1 MPSALA
7 RLIPSVRLSEAAFAS
22 RHRALRA
29 ILWLHIPL
37 VAGLALFGGHGSAA
51 SHHGGGMLGGGATF
65 LWGVIAAT
73 AVCAVVSATA
83 RGRRN
88 RAVAV
93 SVGLLLAAVALVHGG
108 NGLTDLHFH
117 FFVVLALISLYQDWV
132 PFGIAVL
139 LVAVHHLGMGLMAP
153 TEVFSDPR
161 AQANP
166 LPWAVLHATFV
177 LAMCAAQ
184 MAYWRFSAVAQE
196 ESDRI
201 REQVSA
207 ETEGTLRAAATD
219 AADAARREQVAAEDS
234 AVQLVERTALAARL
248 EQVVDAVAAQGVRLA
263 ADAGAAME
271 TLEGRL
277 GETTRIVA
285 SATGE
290 AGTARDE
297 ATRASAVID
306 QLVTSVAEIA
316 TVTAM
321 IQAVAQQ
328 TNLLAL
334 NATIE
339 AARAGEYGRGF
350 GVVAGEVKELA
361 AQTAEA
367 TGRIEAT
374 VAEVTAGAS
383 AVAAAMAAVS
393 RRLSTVAEMQDQA
406 TDTIQRQTELA
417 AQTRTSVI
425 AAAGEVSASVAELRT

>member
-1 MPSALA
+1 
-7 RLIPSVRLSEAAFAS
+7 
-22 RHRALRA
+22 
-29 ILWLHIPL
+29 
-37 VAGLALFGGHGSAA
+37 
-51 SHHGGGMLGGGATF
+51 
-65 LWGVIAAT
+65 
-73 AVCAVVSATA
+73 
-83 RGRRN
+83 
-88 RAVAV
+88 
-93 SVGLLLAAVALVHGG
+93 
-108 NGLTDLHFH
+108 
-117 FFVVLALISLYQDWV
+117 
-132 PFGIAVL
+132 
-139 LVAVHHLGMGLMAP
+139 MGLMAP

>member
-37 VAGLALFGGHGSAA
+37 VAGLAVFGGHGSAA

-73 AVCAVVSATA
+73 TVCAVVSVTA

-425 AAAGEVSASVAELRT
+425 AAAGEVSASVAELRA

>member
-1 MPSALA
+1 
-7 RLIPSVRLSEAAFAS
+7 
-22 RHRALRA
+22 
-29 ILWLHIPL
+29 
-37 VAGLALFGGHGSAA
+37 
-51 SHHGGGMLGGGATF
+51 
-65 LWGVIAAT
+65 
-73 AVCAVVSATA
+73 
-83 RGRRN
+83 
-88 RAVAV
+88 
-93 SVGLLLAAVALVHGG
+93 
-108 NGLTDLHFH
+108 
-117 FFVVLALISLYQDWV
+117 
-132 PFGIAVL
+132 
-139 LVAVHHLGMGLMAP
+139 
-153 TEVFSDPR
+153 
-161 AQANP
+161 
-166 LPWAVLHATFV
+166 VLHATFV

>member
-37 VAGLALFGGHGSAA
+37 VAGLAVFGGHGSAA

-73 AVCAVVSATA
+73 TVCAVVSVTA

-207 ETEGTLRAAATD
+207 ETEGTLRAAAAD

-425 AAAGEVSASVAELRT
+425 AAAGEVSASVAELRA

>member
-7 RLIPSVRLSEAAFAS
+7 RLIPSVRLSDAAFRS
-22 RHRALRA
+22 RHRALRI
-29 ILWLHIPL
+29 ILWLHVPL
-37 VAGLALFGGHGSAA
+37 VAGIALLARPRHA
-51 SHHGGGMLGGGATF
+51 GGMHDHTGGDGTTF
-65 LWGVIAAT
+65 LWAVIAAT
-73 AVCAVVSATA
+73 TACAVVSVTA
-83 RGRRN
+83 RSRRG

-108 NGLTDLHFH
+108 GGLTDLHFH

-132 PFGIAVL
+132 PFGLAVL
-139 LVAVHHLGMGLMAP
+139 LVAVHHLGMGLLAP
-153 TEVFSDPR
+153 TQVFSDPR

-166 LPWAVLHATFV
+166 LPWALLHAAFV
-177 LAMCAAQ
+177 IAMCAAQ
-184 MAYWRFSAVAQE
+184 MAYWRFSAVAQA
-196 ESDRI
+196 ESERI

-207 ETEGTLRAAATD
+207 ETEGTLRAAV
-219 AADAARREQVAAEDS
+219 ADAAEAAEREQAAAEE
-234 AVQLVERTALAARL
+234 AAAQLVQRTELAARL

-263 ADAGAAME
+263 TDAGAAMK
-271 TLEGRL
+271 TLEDRL

-297 ATRASAVID
+297 ATSAAVVIEG
-306 QLVTSVAEIA
+306 LVTAVADIT
-316 TVTAM
+316 TVTGM

-350 GVVAGEVKELA
+350 GVVADEVKALA

-367 TGRIEAT
+367 TGRIETT
-374 VAEVTAGAS
+374 VAEVTAGAA

-393 RRLSTVAEMQDQA
+393 RRLAAVADMQDQA
-406 TDTIQRQTELA
+406 TETIQRQTELA
-417 AQTRTSVI
+417 AETRTSVI
-425 AAAGEVSASVAELRT
+425 AAADEVGASVAELRA